1 MGDEF
6 DINKIMKDWAASVVN
21 PIVSALGTNADIDD
35 IIDKFHRLEDS
46 STSIAKQFGLGR
58 EQMQNIKATL
68 ADAVTSAYLLGG
80 SLSEL
85 EGIQKNIGST
95 IGRNVM
101 LTTDAFEDYMEIQRV
116 TGQDSLTISKNF
128 KDVGF
133 SIFQVGKEMQG
144 VVNSA
149 RQLGVDVNQV
159 SQSVVNNIGALNKY
173 NFEGGVKGLAE
184 MAAQATMLRID
195 MGKSLAFAEK
205 VFEPE
210 GAIQMAAALQR
221 LGVTQSEL
229 LDPLRLM
236 DLAANDP
243 AELQNQLSELSK
255 SFVRMK
261 SDGSFEILPGAKRRL
276 REIETQLGMTN
287 GELSRMALASADAEE
302 KMKRIK
308 FSQGFDED
316 EKRFI
321 ANMAEMGKKGEY
333 VLKIDGKEFD
343 IQGAMQEF
351 SKDNKSRLKELMQPK
366 TMEQLAQDQLTAQQ
380 SMAASLDALASR
392 TSYAFGSSQIGEELV
407 EAQKEIYG
415 YLPKLAGAEAV
426 SIKGIRE
433 GVIDGIVNEFAVG
446 LSKEGADVTKLTE
459 EMEKKLSN
467 YIVTAGQQTVTQIG
481 EVGKDLQNSQNLFI
495 KGLKELTNVLKEAS
509 TSISKETGAKAKD
522 FVLETLPMDSIQIV
536 GGKLVGGTHPSLKS
550 ELKDVTEQG
559 TTNTTKD
566 ININIK
572 HEVDVKAN
580 SPNIDTAQLVLALQN
595 GGYAEQIVKSI
606 NDTLSNS
613 GLLVRNNRGTNP
625 LQTLKNMTS

>member
-366 TMEQLAQDQLTAQQ
+366 TMEQLAQEQLTAQQ

-426 SIKGIRE
+426 SVKGIRE

-446 LSKEGADVTKLTE
+446 LSKGGDVNKLTK
-459 EMEKKLSN
+459 EMENKLSN
-467 YIVTAGQQTVTQIG
+467 YIASARQQTITQIG
-481 EVGKDLQNSQNLFI
+481 KVDKDFQNSQNLFI
-495 KGLKELTNVLKEAS
+495 KGLKKLTDVLQDAS
-509 TSISKETGAKAKD
+509 TAIAKETGIKDKD

-536 GGKLVGGTHPSLKS
+536 GGKLVGGTHPSLKT
-550 ELKDVTEQG
+550 ELKDVTEKE

-595 GGYAEQIVKSI
+595 AGYAEQIVKSI

>member
-366 TMEQLAQDQLTAQQ
+366 TMEQLAQEQLTAQQ

-426 SIKGIRE
+426 SVKGIRE

-446 LSKEGADVTKLTE
+446 LSKGGDVNKLTK
-459 EMEKKLSN
+459 EMENKLSN
-467 YIVTAGQQTVTQIG
+467 YIASARQQTITQIG
-481 EVGKDLQNSQNLFI
+481 KVDKDFQNSQNLFI
-495 KGLKELTNVLKEAS
+495 EGFKKLTNVLQEAS
-509 TSISKETGAKAKD
+509 TAIAKETGIKGKD

-536 GGKLVGGTHPSLKS
+536 GGKLVGGTHPSLKT
-550 ELKDVTEQG
+550 ELKDVTEKEA
-559 TTNTTKD
+559 TNTTKD

-595 GGYAEQIVKSI
+595 AGYAEQIVKSI

>member
-287 GELSRMALASADAEE
+287 GELSRMALSSADAEE

-366 TMEQLAQDQLTAQQ
+366 TMEQLAQEQLTAQQ

-426 SIKGIRE
+426 SVKGIRE

-446 LSKEGADVTKLTE
+446 LSKGGDVNKLTK
-459 EMEKKLSN
+459 EMENKLSN
-467 YIVTAGQQTVTQIG
+467 YIASARQQTITQIG
-481 EVGKDLQNSQNLFI
+481 KVDKDFQNSQNLFI
-495 KGLKELTNVLKEAS
+495 KGLKKLTDVLQDAS
-509 TSISKETGAKAKD
+509 TAIAKETGIKDKD

-536 GGKLVGGTHPSLKS
+536 GGKLVGGTHPSLKT
-550 ELKDVTEQG
+550 ELKDVTEKEA
-559 TTNTTKD
+559 TNTTKD

-595 GGYAEQIVKSI
+595 AGYAEQIVKSI

>member
-366 TMEQLAQDQLTAQQ
+366 TMEQLAQEQLTAQQ

-426 SIKGIRE
+426 SVKGIRE

-446 LSKEGADVTKLTE
+446 LSKGGDVNKLTK
-459 EMEKKLSN
+459 EMENKLSN
-467 YIVTAGQQTVTQIG
+467 YIASARQQTITQIG
-481 EVGKDLQNSQNLFI
+481 KVDKDFQNSQNLFI
-495 KGLKELTNVLKEAS
+495 EGFKKLTNVLQEAS
-509 TSISKETGAKAKD
+509 TAIEKETGIKGKD

-536 GGKLVGGTHPSLKS
+536 GGKLVGGTHPSLKT
-550 ELKDVTEQG
+550 ELKDVTEKEA
-559 TTNTTKD
+559 TNTTKD

-595 GGYAEQIVKSI
+595 AGYAEQIVKSI